1 MIIEF
6 LAWEPK
12 NGNLADRKKTY
23 QLFTTHPNLFQSAS
37 LELDHWLEVSA
48 VNMALK
54 TINLLVVWSIGMHQ
68 SKGDKFRERKAK
80 KQKKNYLQEGINVGR
95 KKGTAHPK
103 QEETPEHAVCQR
115 NCRQGYQ
122 PDVDCQ

>member
-1 MIIEF
+1 MVIEF

-37 LELDHWLEVSA
+37 LELDHWLKVRA

-68 SKGDKFRERKAK
+68 SKSDKFRERKAK
-80 KQKKNYLQEGINVGR
+80 KQKQNNT
-95 KKGTAHPK
+95 KKLSSGG
-103 QEETPEHAVCQR
+103 
-115 NCRQGYQ
+115 N
-122 PDVDCQ
+122 